1 MHCKMNVA
9 ARWLIIGVA
18 VVIVTTGW
26 AHPAPDPNRGISD
39 ALKYLQ
45 ELDRIY
51 AHVAM
56 PRFGKRTELKHTL
69 QDYDGPFQSED
80 NDKEWLSLSNGR

>member
-1 MHCKMNVA
+1 MFIFNHIKYIYYYQIIYAVLQTAHISSAVDMHCKMNVA

-18 VVIVTTGW
+18 VVMMTSGW

-56 PRFGKRTELKHTL
+56 PR
-69 QDYDGPFQSED
+69 
-80 NDKEWLSLSNGR
+80 